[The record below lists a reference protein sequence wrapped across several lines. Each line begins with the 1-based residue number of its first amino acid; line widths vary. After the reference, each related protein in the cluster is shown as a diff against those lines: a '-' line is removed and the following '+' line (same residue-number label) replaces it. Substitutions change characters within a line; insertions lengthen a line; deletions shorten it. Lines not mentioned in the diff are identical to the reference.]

1 MPQRV
6 LIMART
12 IHHLDDIT
20 VRTAKPR
27 DDGGIRKLSDGGGLQ
42 MWVMPTGGKLWRLD
56 YRMYGKR
63 KLLALGAY
71 PVVTLKSA
79 REQALQAKRDIAG
92 GVDPSAKKKAKK
104 IAAER
109 TFASIAA
116 LLIEKKRAEG
126 KAEITI
132 EKMAWIL
139 DKVKRDFGSRPI
151 ESITTPEVI
160 VAMRREE
167 QAGRFEAARR
177 MRTVL
182 GEVFR
187 FAMQNGIVTSD
198 PVHATKGAIARPKQR
213 HHAAILDPKR
223 FGELLRFVDNYART
237 NVLTGSALQ
246 LMAILYP
253 RPGEL
258 RQAEWQEFDLDNAR
272 WSIPAS
278 RMKMRNAHVKPL
290 PRQAVTILSRIKAI
304 TGPYGL
310 VFPAVG
316 RPGRPMSENTMNTAL
331 KRIGIPPD
339 EHVPHGFRSS
349 ASTMLND
356 ANKFS
361 ADAIEKELAHQDV
374 DPVRRAYRRG
384 EAMDE
389 RVAMAQWWAD
399 HLDHLRASNENA
411 Q

>member
-1 MPQRV
+1 
-6 LIMART
+6 MARG

-20 VRTAKPR
+20 VRSAKPR
-27 DDGGIRKLSDGGGLQ
+27 EDGGIRKLSDGGGLQ
-42 MWVMPTGGKLWRLD
+42 LWVMPTGGKLWRLD

-63 KLLALGAY
+63 KLLALGSY
-71 PVVTLKSA
+71 PVLTLKAA
-79 REQALQAKRDIAG
+79 REQALQAKRDIIS
-92 GVDPSAKKKAKK
+92 GVDPSAKKKARK
-104 IAAER
+104 IATER

-126 KAEITI
+126 KADITI

-151 ESITTPEVI
+151 DSITTPEVI

-187 FAMQNGIVTSD
+187 FAMQNGVVTSD
-198 PVHATKGAIARPKQR
+198 PVHATKGAIARPRQQ
-213 HHAAILDPKR
+213 HHPAILTPDR
-223 FGELLRFVDNYART
+223 FGELLRLVDQYAAT

-258 RQAEWQEFDLDNAR
+258 RQAHWQEFDLETGR
-272 WSIPAS
+272 WTIPAE
-278 RMKMRNAHVKPL
+278 RMKMRTAHVKPL
-290 PRQAVTILSRIKAI
+290 PQQAVEILSRVKTI
-304 TGPYGL
+304 TGPHGL

-331 KRIGIPPD
+331 KRMGIPSD

-361 ADAIEKELAHQDV
+361 VDAIEKELAHQDV

-384 EAMDE
+384 DAMEE

-399 HLDHLRASNENA
+399 CLDQLRSSDEIPK
-411 Q
+411 